1 GRRGPSG
8 GSVKER
14 RHGSRR
20 LPGRRWG
27 RADRGRPAAL
37 RRISGCWLDDALPG
51 SDGTQAA
58 DAPRVA
64 EQLAFDAEPFLAV
77 FVDDEPRPT
86 LAECGIHVRVPQ
98 IEWLEDV
105 PVSVD
110 HVVRPRHRESL
121 RGQVYFAAAGN
132 AGSLPM

>member
-1 GRRGPSG
+1 
-8 GSVKER
+8 
-14 RHGSRR
+14 
-20 LPGRRWG
+20 
-27 RADRGRPAAL
+27 
-37 RRISGCWLDDALPG
+37 DDALPG

-110 HVVRPRHRESL
+110 HVVRPRHRDSL

-132 AGSLPM
+132 GGSLPLSGLSCWMMPVAFTFPTIPSSARSSRPSRHG